1 MKPIKIHI
9 DKKDIDKVEK
19 SKVRELQKNDG
30 MFDGRFK
37 TKSVKSAKEYRRKP
51 KHRGKGYE

>member
-1 MKPIKIHI
+1 MKAVKIHI
-9 DKKDIDKVEK
+9 DKKDVDKLQK
-19 SKVRELQKNDG
+19 SKLREEQKQEG

-37 TKSVKSAKEYRRKP
+37 TKSVKSAKEYKRKP

>member
-1 MKPIKIHI
+1 MTNIKIYI
-9 DKKDIDKVEK
+9 DKKEVDQQYK
-19 SKVRELQKNDG
+19 SYVREDQKQSG

-51 KHRGKGYE
+51 KHKGQSYE

>member
-9 DKKDIDKVEK
+9 DQTDIDKIGK
-19 SKVRELQKNDG
+19 SKVRELQKTDG

-37 TKSVKSAKEYRRKP
+37 TKSVKSAKDYRRKP
-51 KHRGKGYE
+51 KHRGRGYE